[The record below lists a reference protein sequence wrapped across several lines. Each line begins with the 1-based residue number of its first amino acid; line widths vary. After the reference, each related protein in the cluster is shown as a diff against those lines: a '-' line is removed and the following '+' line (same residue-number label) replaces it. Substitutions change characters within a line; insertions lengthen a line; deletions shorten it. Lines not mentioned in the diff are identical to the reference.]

1 MDLVFSIN
9 YHIVSTFFGSDLQ
22 LCYSFS
28 QLGISASNVLPK
40 LSFSGE
46 DVFLQH
52 VIFPPQD
59 GRLCPDLMLLEISC
73 SD

>member
-1 MDLVFSIN
+1 MLLFLTVD
-9 YHIVSTFFGSDLQ
+9 
-22 LCYSFS
+22 
-28 QLGISASNVLPK
+28 ISASNVLAK
-40 LSFSGE
+40 QSFSRE

-59 GRLCPDLMLLEISC
+59 GRLYPDLMLLEISR